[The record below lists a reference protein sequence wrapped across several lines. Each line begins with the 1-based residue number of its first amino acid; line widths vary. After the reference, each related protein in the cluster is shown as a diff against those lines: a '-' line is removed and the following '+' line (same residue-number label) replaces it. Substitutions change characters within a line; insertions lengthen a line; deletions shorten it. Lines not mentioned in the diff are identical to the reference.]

1 MNDMAALDGRFM
13 TKTPMKIPD
22 MIYNQS
28 VNQANMPNFI
38 PVQPP
43 LRDIGPLALIPD
55 NPTIFVPPVLADVPD
70 PVREVDDVIQ
80 HVEMQHWVWMQHQHR

>member
-1 MNDMAALDGRFM
+1 MDALDGRFM
-13 TKTPMKIPD
+13 TKTPTKIPD

-43 LRDIGPLALIPD
+43 LRDIGPLALCGVYAWRVVMHERTNGP
-55 NPTIFVPPVLADVPD
+55 
-70 PVREVDDVIQ
+70 
-80 HVEMQHWVWMQHQHR
+80 HVMYSSVVSLM